1 MFDIFV
7 THEIW
12 RLWSQTGDMNLSK
25 NIDILLHVDSVVRLE
40 SVSEAE
46 PIIMVELKRM
56 GIIHNS
62 RTACAY
68 KIQLLLVILIN

>member
-12 RLWSQTGDMNLSK
+12 RLWSQTGDMNLLK
-25 NIDILLHVDSVVRLE
+25 NIDILLHVDSVIRLE
-40 SVSEAE
+40 SVSDAE

>member
-1 MFDIFV
+1 
-7 THEIW
+7 
-12 RLWSQTGDMNLSK
+12 MNLLK

-40 SVSEAE
+40 SVSDAE

-56 GIIHNS
+56 VIIHNS